1 MGSQQDDVSQHGAGP
16 HHSGLQPRHQLPL
29 LVPPLQTGQ
38 GQAGVQQADLHH
50 RLLHRLRAD
59 PQHDRPQHGGGPSV
73 PVSRLSLQLPRR
85 PGLHLQLRA
94 SSRQPAGLL
103 LHGCRP
109 DRHLHSRGPLRRG
122 LSQVLRRERSAG
134 TVRDQVLLLGQ
145 PRLFLHHQHQGPLQ
159 DEPRRY
165 RGERLQLPS
174 SLRGS
179 PNHHH
184 DDHHHYHDP
193 PSTDCI
199 TIGGPG
205 AAKPCLATFS
215 YDHSRT
221 AYKGCINQETPGQY
235 LALVPDFGDNGPA
248 PKDKTSEK
256 LTETES
262 VSFLAPRHSSSDTIR
277 TLFWCATETD
287 SDGYVSE
294 WGQCAAGCRADPAG
308 SYLPAAPRTAEIRGC
323 SPTVGDLLDLIQT
336 YSGPPTK

>member
-1 MGSQQDDVSQHGAGP
+1 MTTTTTTTTTT
-16 HHSGLQPRHQLPL
+16 LP
-29 LVPPLQTGQ
+29 PP
-38 GQAGVQQADLHH
+38 
-50 RLLHRLRAD
+50 
-59 PQHDRPQHGGGPSV
+59 
-73 PVSRLSLQLPRR
+73 
-85 PGLHLQLRA
+85 
-94 SSRQPAGLL
+94 
-103 LHGCRP
+103 
-109 DRHLHSRGPLRRG
+109 
-122 LSQVLRRERSAG
+122 
-134 TVRDQVLLLGQ
+134 
-145 PRLFLHHQHQGPLQ
+145 
-159 DEPRRY
+159 
-165 RGERLQLPS
+165 
-174 SLRGS
+174 
-179 PNHHH
+179 
-184 DDHHHYHDP
+184 
-193 PSTDCI
+193 TDCI

-205 AAKPCLATFS
+205 AAKPCLATFN

-308 SYLPAAPRTAEIRGC
+308 SYLPAAPRTAEIRGS